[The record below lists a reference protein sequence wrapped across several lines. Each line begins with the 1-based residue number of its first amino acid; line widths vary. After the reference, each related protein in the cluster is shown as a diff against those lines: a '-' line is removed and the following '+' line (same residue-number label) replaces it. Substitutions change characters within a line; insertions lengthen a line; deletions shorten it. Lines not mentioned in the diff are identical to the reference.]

1 MVAGIRSRQPLFT
14 VIVLAVLAG
23 SVVAAAPA
31 ALQAA
36 ETPRRGGILLAVIGA
51 DPPTLDPHQE
61 STFATIQLVAPL
73 YSTLLQ
79 YDPYGYPKIIGDLA
93 AEWKIAPDG
102 LTYTFKIRPGIRF
115 HDGSPLTAADVKA
128 TYEKIVS
135 PPAGVLQHPQGG
147 LHGGRTHRGPRRRHG
162 GVQAQ
167 VPVGLP
173 PGQPGLAVERDLSEE
188 VSRQGPQL
196 LQDERRRLRPVQV
209 QELHARRHVRGGAEP
224 RLLRQG
230 PSLSRRLQV
239 LHQPGD
245 ERAGGRHPVGA
256 RVHRVPRS
264 ARGRGGGDPQ
274 AARRQGRRPGNAHDG
289 AVGDRHQQHG
299 EAVHRRRACARRSPW
314 ASIATRRAGCSTRS
328 RVSGTW
334 GG

>member
-1 MVAGIRSRQPLFT
+1 MVAGIRSRRPLFT

-36 ETPRRGGILLAVIGA
+36 ETPRRGGVLLAVIGA
-51 DPPTLDPHQE
+51 DPPSLDPHQE

-135 PPAGVLQHPQGG
+135 PAGRRAEHPQGG
-147 LHGGRTHRGPRRRHG
+147 VHGGRTHRGPRRGHG

-173 PGQPGLAVERDLSEE
+173 HGQPGLAVERDLSEE

-196 LQDERRRLRPVQV
+196 LQDERRRLRSVQV
-209 QELHARRHVRGGAEP
+209 QELHARRHVRGRAEP

-245 ERAGGRHPVGA
+245 ERARGGHPVGT
-256 RVHRVPRS
+256 RVHRVPRP
-264 ARGRGGGDPQ
+264 ARRRSGGDPQ
-274 AARRQGRRPGNAHDG
+274 AARRQGRRPGNADDRP
-289 AVGDRHQQHG
+289 VGHRDQQHG
-299 EAVHRRRACARRSPW
+299 EAVHRRARAQGAH
-314 ASIATRRAGCSTRS
+314 AGHRPLHGEPGALPAH
-328 RVSGTW
+328 RVSGSW
-334 GG
+334 AR